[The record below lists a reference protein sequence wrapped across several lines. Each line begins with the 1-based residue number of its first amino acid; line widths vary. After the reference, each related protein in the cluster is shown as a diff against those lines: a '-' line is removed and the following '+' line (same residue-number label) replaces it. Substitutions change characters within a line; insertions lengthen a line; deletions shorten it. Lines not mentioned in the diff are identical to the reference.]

1 MGDWNGKFKGQEID
15 DAIEKALKT
24 NASFVEAVSVVDE
37 PEPPAYKI
45 YTDSVAE
52 GKVDKVEGKGLSTE
66 DFTTALKEKLSG
78 LSNYDDTAIN
88 NAISA
93 LQQSL
98 NTLLNG
104 NPNDAINSFNEIIAF
119 LDGVKDTQDLSGI
132 IASIEQQIAGK
143 LNKKGGLVSNVAI
156 ACDAEGNTSDSY
168 VNEIDNYA
176 ATLRLQK
183 SSSQAL
189 ALCQG
194 GGKTRVYGPFEADK
208 PAEFK
213 DSLKAK
219 SFVNG
224 DGVDLMNHFAS
235 KTEVSTAIASA
246 IFTALNTEV

>member
-24 NASFVEAVSVVDE
+24 NASFVEADSVVDE

-52 GKVDKVEGKGLSTE
+52 RKVDKVEGKGLSTE

-143 LNKKGGLVSNVAI
+143 LDKAVAAETYLSKTDASNTYQPKGNYQPSGDYATK
-156 ACDAEGNTSDSY
+156 EY
-168 VNEIDNYA
+168 VNGLIGNINTMLDA
-176 ATLRLQK
+176 I
-183 SSSQAL
+183 
-189 ALCQG
+189 
-194 GGKTRVYGPFEADK
+194 
-208 PAEFK
+208 
-213 DSLKAK
+213 
-219 SFVNG
+219 NG
-224 DGVDLMNHFAS
+224 
-235 KTEVSTAIASA
+235 EVI
-246 IFTALNTEV
+246 

>member
-24 NASFVEAVSVVDE
+24 NASFVEADSVVDE

-66 DFTTALKEKLSG
+66 DFTTVLKDKLNS
-78 LSNYDDTAIN
+78 LSNYNDTAIN
-88 NAISA
+88 NAINA

-119 LDGVKDTQDLSGI
+119 LDGVKDNQDLSGI

-143 LNKKGGLVSNVAI
+143 LDKTVAV
-156 ACDAEGNTSDSY
+156 ETY
-168 VNEIDNYA
+168 
-176 ATLRLQK
+176 L
-183 SSSQAL
+183 
-189 ALCQG
+189 
-194 GGKTRVYGPFEADK
+194 
-208 PAEFK
+208 
-213 DSLKAK
+213 
-219 SFVNG
+219 
-224 DGVDLMNHFAS
+224 S
-235 KTEVSTAIASA
+235 KTDASSTYQPKGSYQAAGDYATKTEMNNAIASA
-246 IFTALNTEV
+246 ISSAITTALNTEV